1 MELFMK
7 GGGDYGTIKEEGFR
21 KALKKNGMELEDA
34 NSRLRRFQ
42 RRGYDGVESM
52 VAPPCLN
59 LDDAIERRGIQ
70 IG

>member
-1 MELFMK
+1 M
-7 GGGDYGTIKEEGFR
+7 GDYGTIKKEGFR

-42 RRGYDGVESM
+42 RRRSYDGVESM
-52 VAPPCLN
+52 VAPPCPN
-59 LDDAIERRGIQ
+59 LDYAIERRGIQ